1 MLSLE
6 QWMFWT
12 IKTWGAKYERM
23 RDERCMRGEE
33 EWIEKYSNK
42 YLGQTILAKIF
53 PLQGWCRG
61 NFFPS
66 SISDPILTNILDKF
80 PNCTKILVVGLH
92 SLSRYKTWFLPLELL
107 CSAPLNH
114 LPLEDVELNSNKVTH
129 ICKRKSIEISRKK
142 DSWQTNLECQQRRR
156 M

>member
-1 MLSLE
+1 ML
-6 QWMFWT
+6 WV
-12 IKTWGAKYERM
+12 
-23 RDERCMRGEE
+23 E

-42 YLGQTILAKIF
+42 YLGQTILPKIF

-92 SLSRYKTWFLPLELL
+92 SLSGYKTWFLPLDLLSSALL
-107 CSAPLNH
+107 CSPSFNKRWIDVAH
-114 LPLEDVELNSNKVTH
+114 LSPHLSSENNTKENQLKYPVNNNNKKILDKHWLSAEAEDVETAGPLIMWDCEMQNW
-129 ICKRKSIEISRKK
+129 R
-142 DSWQTNLECQQRRR
+142 
-156 M
+156 